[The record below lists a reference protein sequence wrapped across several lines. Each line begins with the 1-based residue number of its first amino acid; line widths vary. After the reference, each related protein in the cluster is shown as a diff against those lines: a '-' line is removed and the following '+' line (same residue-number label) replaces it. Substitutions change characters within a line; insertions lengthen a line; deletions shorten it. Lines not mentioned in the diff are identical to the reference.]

1 MTKVTTALL
10 AIALSVP
17 AVAIAQSSGQQD
29 NSQPQVQQE
38 QANQAASDQMNG
50 MDTSPHQMLTGV
62 VSNGG
67 KTFTSNDTAYQ
78 VANSDMLKNYD
89 GQTVSVKFQFN
100 PEKNT
105 IKINKVQPPNR

>member
-17 AVAIAQSSGQQD
+17 AVAFAQSSSPQD
-29 NSQPQVQQE
+29 NSQQQVQQE
-38 QANQAASDQMNG
+38 QANQAAANHTNG
-50 MDTSPHQMLTGV
+50 MNTSPHQMLTGT

-67 KTFTSNDTAYQ
+67 KTFTSSDTAYQ
-78 VANSDMLKNYD
+78 VSNPDSLKNYD

-100 PEKNT
+100 SENNT
-105 IKINKVQPPNR
+105 IRINKVQPAH